1 MKNLKKQE
9 TNTLGDMLNPQVRN
23 ILEKLKRLSVLTSSM
38 EISKEKAT
46 DLEWLVENLPQ
57 MKYAE
62 HKHFQ
67 EAVNLVSKLQKI
79 NKNQ

>member
-1 MKNLKKQE
+1 MKHSKKGE
-9 TNTLGDMLNPQVRN
+9 GNTLGDMLNPEVRN
-23 ILEKLKRLSVLTSSM
+23 ILEKLKRLSVLTANM
-38 EISKEKAT
+38 EIPKDKAT

-57 MKYAE
+57 MKYVE

-79 NKNQ
+79 NKKK